1 MGREHM
7 IDSNIENDYV
17 QDMVNY
23 LILVHEKLSKP
34 FEDCFKEKLSALQFN
49 TLCVLRSYGSL
60 TMRELAERMNLSK
73 QQMTKI
79 IAKLVK
85 INFAERNYDKDDRR
99 IIKISATKEADEYIK
114 LESKA
119 FARRLKDIVN
129 SLNEE
134 DLKDLENAIK
144 SMNKILPKFPKWLSK

>member
-1 MGREHM
+1 
-7 IDSNIENDYV
+7 
-17 QDMVNY
+17 
-23 LILVHEKLSKP
+23 
-34 FEDCFKEKLSALQFN
+34 
-49 TLCVLRSYGSL
+49 
-60 TMRELAERMNLSK
+60 MRELAERMNLSK

-134 DLKDLENAIK
+134 DLRDLENAIK
-144 SMNKILPKFPKWLSK
+144 SMNKILPKFPK